1 MQTELQEEVR
11 TELQEEARTEME
23 AEAHV
28 ELLQEPQVKA
38 HVGLLEESLAEAQAE
53 LAEGFGQNSE
63 PTVQAAQ
70 KGCFYK
76 RFVKRPLDFILSFL
90 ALVIL
95 SPFMLIIALLVRIKL
110 GSPVIFSQQRPGLNE
125 KIFTLYKFRT
135 MTDEWDENGELLPD
149 SVRLTK
155 FGRFLRSTSLDEL
168 PELWNIL
175 KGDMSIVGPRP
186 QLVGDMVFMTD
197 EQRRRHSVM
206 PGLTG
211 WAQVNGRNAV
221 TWEEKLKYDLEYI
234 DNITFIN
241 DLKIILL
248 TVKNVLKREGINAA
262 GMDTAEDLG
271 DYLLRNN
278 LISQNDYEEKMN
290 YSKSLLP

>member
-1 MQTELQEEVR
+1 
-11 TELQEEARTEME
+11 
-23 AEAHV
+23 
-28 ELLQEPQVKA
+28 
-38 HVGLLEESLAEAQAE
+38 
-53 LAEGFGQNSE
+53 
-63 PTVQAAQ
+63 
-70 KGCFYK
+70 
-76 RFVKRPLDFILSFL
+76 
-90 ALVIL
+90 
-95 SPFMLIIALLVRIKL
+95 
-110 GSPVIFSQQRPGLNE
+110 
-125 KIFTLYKFRT
+125 
-135 MTDEWDENGELLPD
+135 
-149 SVRLTK
+149 
-155 FGRFLRSTSLDEL
+155 
-168 PELWNIL
+168 
-175 KGDMSIVGPRP
+175 
-186 QLVGDMVFMTD
+186 
-197 EQRRRHSVM
+197 M